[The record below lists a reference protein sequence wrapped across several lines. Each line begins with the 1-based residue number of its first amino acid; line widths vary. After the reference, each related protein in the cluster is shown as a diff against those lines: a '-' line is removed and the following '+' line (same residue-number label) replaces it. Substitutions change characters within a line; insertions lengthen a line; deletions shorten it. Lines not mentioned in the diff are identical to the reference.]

1 MFKRFLGVL
10 FVVGAVL
17 VLPMLF
23 LAFFDPT
30 AFKAVDETDPFG
42 APPSRFTLALAMV
55 ITTGIGVFGARL
67 LKTPKKN
74 SLPGPGGDS

>member
-23 LAFFDPT
+23 LALFDPT
-30 AFKAVDETDPFG
+30 AFKAADDTDPFG
-42 APPSRFTLALAMV
+42 APPSRFTLALATL
-55 ITTGIGVFGARL
+55 ITAGIGVLGARFL
-67 LKTPKKN
+67 RMPKK
-74 SLPGPGGDS
+74 D